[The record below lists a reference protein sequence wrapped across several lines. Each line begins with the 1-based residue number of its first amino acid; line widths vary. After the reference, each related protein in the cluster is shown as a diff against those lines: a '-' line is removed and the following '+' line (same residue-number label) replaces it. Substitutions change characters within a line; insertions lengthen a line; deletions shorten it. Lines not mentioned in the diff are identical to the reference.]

1 MIEDE
6 LKKAWAIDKS
16 IDILEEEIQRLSA
29 RAMNPSSGDNK
40 MENNT
45 VGYLALL
52 AKLEQDKDKL
62 YQQLIY
68 LDECVNLVKNPLH
81 REILRAR
88 YICGLSRK
96 EVAEKFNYTEV
107 WVAKITQ
114 SAIAEINT
122 RLNCIQKYTQ

>member
-1 MIEDE
+1 MIEEE

-16 IDILEEEIQRLSA
+16 LEILDEEIQRLSA

-40 MENNT
+40 MEDNT

-52 AKLEQDKDKL
+52 AKLEQDKDEL
-62 YQQLIY
+62 YQRLVY
-68 LDECVNLVKNPLH
+68 LDECVNLVKDPLK
-81 REILRAR
+81 REVLRAR

-96 EVAEKFNYTEV
+96 EVARKFCYTEV

-114 SAIAEINT
+114 SALAEINE
-122 RLNCIQKYTQ
+122 RLKSIPKYTS